1 MQKLDVINVRELED
15 FLINEC
21 MYMGIVKGKLDQL
34 RRCFQVQFAAGG
46 DLRPGQLGSM
56 IHTLTLVIFFSDCYL
71 CISLSTSDNLL
82 ITIQDKIK
90 WADTMSEMDKKHK
103 KEAGERMEEMKKT
116 ISLKV
121 SCIYFS
127 HHHFLIC
134 EMEAASLS
142 LEIEVRFAYI
152 SPILI
157 RNANGRFHPI

>member
-1 MQKLDVINVRELED
+1 
-15 FLINEC
+15 
-21 MYMGIVKGKLDQL
+21 
-34 RRCFQVQFAAGG
+34 
-46 DLRPGQLGSM
+46 M
-56 IHTLTLVIFFSDCYL
+56 IHTLSNW
-71 CISLSTSDNLL
+71 LSTSDNLL

-90 WADTMSEMDKKHK
+90 WADTMSELDKKHK
-103 KEAGERMEEMKKT
+103 KEAEERMEEVKKT
-116 ISLKV
+116 LSLKA

-142 LEIEVRFAYI
+142 LGIEVRFAYI